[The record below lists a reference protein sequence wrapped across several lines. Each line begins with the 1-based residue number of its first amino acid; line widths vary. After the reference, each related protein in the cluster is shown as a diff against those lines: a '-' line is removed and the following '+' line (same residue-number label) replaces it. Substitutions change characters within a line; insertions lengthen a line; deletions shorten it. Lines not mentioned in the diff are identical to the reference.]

1 MCGAIK
7 HNMYILSIVRDRT
20 TPTGVRNVPP
30 GLKWSVCTPLLFPTS
45 PAPHT
50 GKGPGGVGCAVRAIP
65 YPTTAPETAT
75 SPTLPCGTL
84 AGVQLL
90 RRPAGG
96 RVPRVPML
104 VSGWY
109 RSHLR
114 ARSKGNQ
121 VIIGK
126 EENLKVL
133 PPIPSLGYKISP
145 PSPMVFSR
153 VRSRLVAR

>member
-1 MCGAIK
+1 MCCNAVHHDAYRGSK
-7 HNMYILSIVRDRT
+7 RS
-20 TPTGVRNVPP
+20 P
-30 GLKWSVCTPLLFPTS
+30 GLKWSVAVGTPLLFPTS
-45 PAPHT
+45 PPAPHT
-50 GKGPGGVGCAVRAIP
+50 GKGPGGVGCVVRAIP

-75 SPTLPCGTL
+75 PPTLPCGTL

-109 RSHLR
+109 RSQLR
-114 ARSKGNQ
+114 ARSTGNQ

-133 PPIPSLGYKISP
+133 PPIPSRRYMISP
-145 PSPMVFSR
+145 QGGGRGGGSNV
-153 VRSRLVAR
+153 